1 MYTDNHMHEI
11 VVKRNTS
18 SSRKRSRDGMRSHI
32 TPAKKRSSFTS
43 ETCSTVEGHTHIQDT
58 SENKG
63 TELVSRPSLL
73 SLKDVHCFKHANGVS
88 FLVQCCSDNED
99 LFEGYDSIVGDSSFL
114 AKLED
119 VELQMRQCHDQQ
131 TPNAFED
138 DLSDSVLAEDFRD
151 SPPRALPSSQ
161 LEFQK
166 AVTTPHKSPSRGAH
180 ITSTPDLMN
189 PRPAVN
195 HADLTVKPPPKAR
208 RSMKD
213 HLKKVLIDNAAT
225 SSTVSKT
232 VQQKEAV
239 RTEEMSFA
247 MQAMESISAEQD
259 LGPFFGLPS
268 KVKNLIL
275 RLKGIQDLYGKYFT
289 SLPFQFCPYWHLVN
303 QRFFFF

>member
-1 MYTDNHMHEI
+1 MYTDNFMHEI
-11 VVKRNTS
+11 VVKRNSS

-43 ETCSTVEGHTHIQDT
+43 ETCSTVEGHTHIQDM

-63 TELVSRPSLL
+63 TGLVSRLSLL
-73 SLKDVHCFKHANGVS
+73 SLKDVHCFKHAKGVS

-114 AKLED
+114 AKLEG

-131 TPNAFED
+131 TPNVCED
-138 DLSDSVLAEDFRD
+138 ELSDSVLAEDFKD

-166 AVTTPHKSPSRGAH
+166 AVTTPHRNTSRGANN
-180 ITSTPDLMN
+180 TSTPDLLN

-195 HADLTVKPPPKAR
+195 HADLAVNKPPPKAR

-225 SSTVSKT
+225 SSTVSKM

-239 RTEEMSFA
+239 MTEEMSFA

-275 RLKGIQDLYGKYFT
+275 RLKGIQDLYGKFFI
-289 SLPFQFCPYWHLVN
+289 SFPFKFFPYWHLVN
-303 QRFFFF
+303 VSVF